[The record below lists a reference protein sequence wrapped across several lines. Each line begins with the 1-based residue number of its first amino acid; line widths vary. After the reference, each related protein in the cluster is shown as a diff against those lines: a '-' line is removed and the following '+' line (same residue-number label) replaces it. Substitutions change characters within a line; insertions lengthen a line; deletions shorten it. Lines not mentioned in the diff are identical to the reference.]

1 MQATVLP
8 ALLLLFWPLLE
19 LPLPYRAVKLLH
31 STCFSA
37 VLFQT
42 DNITTVEPPGDRYRH
57 LLLLLFIFSPASSR
71 NPYACTVPSSS
82 SLRKCI
88 EHSLFCSAVGERT
101 MTNPPPE
108 KWQCHICLEGPHT
121 YSITTSCT
129 GVRSDNKQCG
139 HRLCRYCKTDNEI
152 PNPLGPAALRS
163 PPTAARTTDYSTMR
177 RTAPAMVP
185 RGNKRTLDHGQHHQ
199 QALRLGARPSMAGWW
214 TCCYGHMNNPALSSG
229 RCTQCNHEKC
239 RNCSPYT

>member
-1 MQATVLP
+1 LQATVLP

-31 STCFSA
+31 STYFSA

-71 NPYACTVPSSS
+71 NPYARTVSS

-108 KWQCHICLEGPHT
+108 KWQCHVCGTGPH
-121 YSITTSCT
+121 IRETTPACT

-139 HRLCRYCKTDNEI
+139 HKVCSECKRNNDI
-152 PNPLGPAALRS
+152 PSTLGTIVLRS
-163 PPTAARTTDYSTMR
+163 PLTSPGTIDIGAMR
-177 RTAPAMVP
+177 RTAPGMAP

-199 QALRLGARPSMAGWW
+199 QALRLGTRPSMAGWW
-214 TCCYGHMNNPALSSG
+214 ICCCGQMNNPKLSGG
-229 RCTQCNHEKC
+229 RCTVCNHKKC
-239 RNCSPYT
+239 GNCSPCT